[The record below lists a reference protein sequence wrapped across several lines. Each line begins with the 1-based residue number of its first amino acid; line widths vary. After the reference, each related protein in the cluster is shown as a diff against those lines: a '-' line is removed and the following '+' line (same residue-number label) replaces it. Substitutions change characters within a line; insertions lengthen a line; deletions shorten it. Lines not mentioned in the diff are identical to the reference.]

1 MTLRLIDWLGRSL
14 LHERT
19 LALILEPALA
29 DLSFETAGPATGWRS
44 QVRLGPWVAF
54 VLAVWHDIV
63 WDPRGPAWGRSL
75 RVVGTLALVV
85 ASYHASM
92 LTLMLGFESRWR
104 AGFTQQL
111 AAVVSGQSV
120 TLLMAIT
127 FAFGVAWVARR
138 AHLADGP
145 P

>member
-1 MTLRLIDWLGRSL
+1 M
-14 LHERT
+14 
-19 LALILEPALA
+19 
-29 DLSFETAGPATGWRS
+29 
-44 QVRLGPWVAF
+44 AF

-104 AGFTQQL
+104 ADFTQHL
-111 AAVVSGQSV
+111 SAIVSGQSV